1 MTIFTRELEVI
12 KFGSPTPKNE
22 WKQEMARQGKNVVI
36 TPKDSRLQSKIMHN
50 PHEFEHSNSLF
61 QGNPQSKWNKY
72 NQQSSHLAA
81 I

>member
-1 MTIFTRELEVI
+1 MTIFARELEVI

-50 PHEFEHSNSLF
+50 IQTQRYSQRFLR
-61 QGNPQSKWNKY
+61 KT
-72 NQQSSHLAA
+72 